1 MSDSQKNR
9 IIGTKE
15 ALGESGGYQTTTQ
28 DLGSDSRGKSSS
40 QLCDQKEALTR
51 ARVLAKEARAE
62 TRAPLPDENPR
73 KQIRKFCLDCVGGS
87 SDLVKYCTGFNCP
100 LWKMRFGKAPA
111 TVERKNPELLNVE
124 FVREKAMAK
133 K

>member
-1 MSDSQKNR
+1 MTDPRKQP
-9 IIGTKE
+9 IIEPKE
-15 ALGESGGYQTTTQ
+15 PLGESGGYQTTTQ
-28 DLGSDSRGKSSS
+28 DLGSDSRGKSCAVER
-40 QLCDQKEALTR
+40 QAKD
-51 ARVLAKEARAE
+51 ARELSRLSREARAQS
-62 TRAPLPDENPR
+62 RAPLPDENPR
-73 KQIRKFCLDCVGGS
+73 KQIRKFCLECVGGS

-100 LWKMRFGKAPA
+100 LWKLRFGKAPA

>member
-15 ALGESGGYQTTTQ
+15 ALGEAGVSQTTTQ
-28 DLGSDSRGKSSS
+28 DLGSDSRGKRVVQ
-40 QLCDQKEALTR
+40 QLKAKDVQLR
-51 ARVLAKEARAE
+51 AREAREIARAE
-62 TRAPLPDENPR
+62 TRQTLPDENP
-73 KQIRKFCLDCVGGS
+73 
-87 SDLVKYCTGFNCP
+87 DLVKYCTGFNCP
-100 LWKMRFGKAPA
+100 LWKLRFGKAPA